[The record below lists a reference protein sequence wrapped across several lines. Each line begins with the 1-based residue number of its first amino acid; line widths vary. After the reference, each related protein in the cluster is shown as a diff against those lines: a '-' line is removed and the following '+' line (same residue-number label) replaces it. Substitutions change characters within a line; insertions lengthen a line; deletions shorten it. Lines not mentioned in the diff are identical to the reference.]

1 MKSLGRS
8 IRRLVI
14 APHGIVERT
23 VAPYH
28 MPGNVRS
35 SMYFAAP
42 VTFASPSL
50 RRTFVPTALGTPR
63 TVRTSGTLVLA
74 ASHRRNDLDDVTVV
88 DLSRVDR
95 VQQNLVVHS
104 DVIQRVVQLFV
115 DSWL

>member
-50 RRTFVPTALGTPR
+50 RRTLVPTAL
-63 TVRTSGTLVLA
+63 GTLVLA